1 MNYNHSQYSLDRSQ
15 RFLIFSNLYI
25 SIQQLTQKVFLKKK
39 HPDIFRCW
47 SKDLT
52 EFLLNYRGPM
62 NMEWVYWWRLWC
74 SVDRQDYHR
83 IRTGSWLL
91 CLDPCGIDWWLPF
104 VNRWLGSELL
114 DCSIATS
121 IKYFT
126 PATQSKFN
134 KLPVWLYNEFIII
147 KIIIKILIWNQIRTS
162 IFVLYF
168 SMFFLTTESIIL
180 NHLYLNHD
188 NYGNAT
194 IW

>member
-1 MNYNHSQYSLDRSQ
+1 MVFKYAERKLDSFVMQSIYIRPSWITIIVSILSID
-15 RFLIFSNLYI
+15 RNDFWFSLIFTYQFNSWPKKY
-25 SIQQLTQKVFLKKK
+25 SWKKK

-134 KLPVWLYNEFIII
+134 KLLVWLYNEFIII
-147 KIIIKILIWNQIRTS
+147 KIIIKILIWNQIRT
-162 IFVLYF
+162 
-168 SMFFLTTESIIL
+168 
-180 NHLYLNHD
+180 
-188 NYGNAT
+188 
-194 IW
+194 